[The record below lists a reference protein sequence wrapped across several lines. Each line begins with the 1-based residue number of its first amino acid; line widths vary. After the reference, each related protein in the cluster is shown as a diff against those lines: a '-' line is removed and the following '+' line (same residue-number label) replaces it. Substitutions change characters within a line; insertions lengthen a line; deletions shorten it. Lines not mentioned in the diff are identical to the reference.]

1 METALKDDPLS
12 HVAGRCG
19 RQTVWSS
26 INLDSS
32 FPYFETNFKEQAR
45 DARGNKE
52 VPMLPLYSNSAA
64 KLQFT
69 VVYRGYDL
77 DVTRAL
83 SGWRV
88 GVHPKTADLPI
99 IGRSEIY
106 AHYQDKAVVEAK
118 GRIDGALSFVARS
131 I

>member
-1 METALKDDPLS
+1 
-12 HVAGRCG
+12 
-19 RQTVWSS
+19 
-26 INLDSS
+26 
-32 FPYFETNFKEQAR
+32 
-45 DARGNKE
+45 
-52 VPMLPLYSNSAA
+52 MLPLYSNSAA